1 MWRLCLL
8 TLLVRS
14 RGEFCFSR
22 TAFKSHLLIFA
33 LQFYRNTQV
42 SRRGALPGSPHRCLH
57 YLKRCL
63 KLSTL
68 PVCAYAPAPAGP
80 TGAIDLAFCSH
91 AFSVNALPAKRR
103 RVFKV
108 ETVGGK
114 NSIST
119 ICTPMNS
126 QQLMLKML
134 FAFPRLLCCR
144 MRAPRAAT
152 RSRAYV
158 RRKRLLKVPKN
169 DIPNIFPML
178 LVVMARFAWV
188 CLIKTRELTK
198 MLEGTLGPDT
208 ANVSSAR
215 LALCFCWICC
225 SQNNLLKFT

>member
-1 MWRLCLL
+1 M
-8 TLLVRS
+8 RS

-158 RRKRLLKVPKN
+158 LRKRLVKVPKN
-169 DIPNIFPML
+169 DIPNILSML
-178 LVVMARFAWV
+178 TRDIGIVAMARFAWV
-188 CLIKTRELTK
+188 CLMKTRELTK

-208 ANVSSAR
+208 ADVSIPR
-215 LALCFCWICC
+215 LALLF
-225 SQNNLLKFT
+225 LLSLLLTELRFTFT